1 MGLVDLLKPKKK
13 DVTRARSALDA
24 ARTGQAADSNVVDR
38 LVDRL
43 LALGLDG
50 AGPLDSAV
58 EFAQEARK
66 ETGDDEKAVRKVARK
81 ALVGGSVGG
90 FVTGLGGFVTMPVAI
105 PVNVLEFYV
114 QAIRMTG
121 AIATLRGYDVKD
133 PMTRTAVL
141 LTLVGSGS
149 DDVLRKA
156 GLATGGGRLATL
168 ALQKL
173 PPGGLLVVNKAIGFR
188 LLRGFGQKAFAK
200 LGRGVPVVGGVV
212 GAGFDGWMMKN
223 IGDHAMR
230 EFPARPVTI

>member
-1 MGLVDLLKPKKK
+1 MGLVDLLKPKK
-13 DVTRARSALDA
+13 DVRGARSALEA
-24 ARTGQAADSNVVDR
+24 ARTGQVDDPNIVDK
-38 LVDRL
+38 LVDGL

-58 EFAQEARK
+58 ELAQQTRR

-81 ALVGGSVGG
+81 ALVGGTVGG
-90 FVTGLGGFVTMPVAI
+90 FVTGVGGFVTMPVAI

-133 PMTRTAVL
+133 PMIRTAVL
-141 LTLVGSGS
+141 LTLVGSGG

-156 GLATGGGRLATL
+156 GLATGGGRLVTL

-188 LLRGFGQKAFAK
+188 LLRGFGQRAFAK
-200 LGRGVPVVGGVV
+200 LGRGVPVLGGVV
-212 GAGFDGWMMKN
+212 GAGFDGWMMKA
-223 IGDHAMR
+223 IGDHAMK
-230 EFPARPVTI
+230 EFPARRAAV